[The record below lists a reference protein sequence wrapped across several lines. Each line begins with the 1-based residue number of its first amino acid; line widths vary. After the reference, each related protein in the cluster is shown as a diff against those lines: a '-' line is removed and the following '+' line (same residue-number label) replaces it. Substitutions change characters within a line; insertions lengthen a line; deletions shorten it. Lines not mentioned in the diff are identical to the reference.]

1 MNKKL
6 GIDRS
11 GLPDSFLVDEQ
22 RKSNLILEAN
32 LLKARE
38 EYEAAAEKFAAAAE
52 IEERLVQQLL
62 HLNRRE
68 KGFVHLFSAVS
79 CWAQAGDLHR
89 ALRLGADLVSF
100 EGISPARQ
108 QSAQEY
114 IGVLRSR
121 YVQWMRSW
129 QPQMVGTAD

>member
-1 MNKKL
+1 MNKI

-11 GLPDSFLVDEQ
+11 GLPDSFLADEQ

-52 IEERLVQQLL
+52 IEEKLVEQLV

-68 KGFVHLFSAVS
+68 KAFVHLFSAVS

-89 ALRLGADLVSF
+89 ALVLGADLVGF
-100 EGISPARQ
+100 EGISPPRK

-114 IGVLRSR
+114 VEVLRSR
-121 YVQWMRSW
+121 YLQWIRSW

>member
-1 MNKKL
+1 LANL
-6 GIDRS
+6 A
-11 GLPDSFLVDEQ
+11 DEQ

-32 LLKARE
+32 LLKTRE
-38 EYEAAAEKFAAAAE
+38 EYEAAAEKFAAAAK
-52 IEERLVQQLL
+52 IEEKLVQQLVP
-62 HLNRRE
+62 LNRRE
-68 KGFVHLFSAVS
+68 KAFVHLFSAVS

-89 ALRLGADLVSF
+89 ALRLGAELVSF
-100 EGISPARQ
+100 EGISQALQ

-114 IGVLRSR
+114 IEVLRSR

>member
-1 MNKKL
+1 MAE
-6 GIDRS
+6 RH
-11 GLPDSFLVDEQ
+11 
-22 RKSNLILEAN
+22 KSNLILEAN
-32 LLKARE
+32 LLKSQE
-38 EYEAAAEKFAAAAE
+38 LYWPAAEKFAAAAE
-52 IEERLVQQLL
+52 IEEKLVQQLV

-68 KGFVHLFSAVS
+68 KAFFHLFSAVS

-100 EGISPARQ
+100 EGISQARL

-114 IGVLRSR
+114 IEVLRSR
-121 YVQWMRSW
+121 YVQWMSSW